1 MIISLLSRVFDIV
14 GKVIAGSKSDQH
26 CRAVEEIIRGT
37 EHSFIVKKSPEEVDH
52 VIILVLFC
60 ADTCLPC
67 SQREVSEEPVQT
79 QFKKLLQL

>member
-1 MIISLLSRVFDIV
+1 MFDIV
-14 GKVIAGSKSDQH
+14 GKVNAGSKSDQH
-26 CRAVEEIIRGT
+26 CRAVVEIIRGT

-52 VIILVLFC
+52 ILSLWLHLLFC
-60 ADTCLPC
+60 ADACLPC